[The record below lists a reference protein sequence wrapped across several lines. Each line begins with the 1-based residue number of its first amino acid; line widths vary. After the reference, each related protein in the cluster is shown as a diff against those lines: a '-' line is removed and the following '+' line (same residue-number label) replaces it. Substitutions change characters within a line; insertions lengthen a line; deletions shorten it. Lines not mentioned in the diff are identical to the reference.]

1 MFSEEGDW
9 VWSNKADEWLGQRF
23 LPHNLRP
30 NSVKNADQPKLRGE
44 GSSTL
49 AFSIWI
55 YSPFLPC
62 LSLRYSHSHRLWIR
76 GTSPAQLDVLRKN
89 ASVMLKLLDIK
100 NLESKHKK
108 AEIISH
114 TGVVLWWFELQ
125 SLCLQSS
132 HSHGAVWTKQM
143 AVPQSWACD
152 KSRSSHIDEGKFWSI
167 PNAVDC
173 AWRGIQALLS
183 A

>member
-1 MFSEEGDW
+1 MFSEEGDR

-23 LPHNLRP
+23 LPHNPRP

-62 LSLRYSHSHRLWIR
+62 LSLPYSHSHRLWIG

-108 AEIISH
+108 GWNNFSCR
-114 TGVVLWWFELQ
+114 GCVVMVWITETLPSVQPQPWGCVNKTNGSSSELGLWQEQ
-125 SLCLQSS
+125 
-132 HSHGAVWTKQM
+132 
-143 AVPQSWACD
+143 
-152 KSRSSHIDEGKFWSI
+152 E
-167 PNAVDC
+167 
-173 AWRGIQALLS
+173 
-183 A
+183 